1 MSERGALVLW
11 MPLAARVQAVARRT
25 KTAPAGSAAGSSL
38 TRSGRVTPKGGQ
50 ARKAAPRSVQAA
62 AGRYTEPIPRAYRT
76 SPRWYP
82 YFVLGLFVIGE
93 AVILLNYLSLV
104 PGTSTFSSGSL
115 SLSPGSL
122 QPLAGTELLVPYYR

>member
-82 YFVLGLFVIGE
+82 YFVLGLFVIGV

-104 PGTSTFSSGSL
+104 PGFGGASNIYLFVG
-115 SLSPGSL
+115 
-122 QPLAGTELLVPYYR
+122 LALIVAGFVAATRWH